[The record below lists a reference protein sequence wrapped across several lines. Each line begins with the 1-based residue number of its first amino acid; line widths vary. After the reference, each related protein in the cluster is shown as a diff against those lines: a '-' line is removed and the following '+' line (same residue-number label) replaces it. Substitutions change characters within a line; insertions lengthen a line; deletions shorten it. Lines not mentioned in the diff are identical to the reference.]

1 MPVGEG
7 MPGGVCTARGESEKG
22 ERGEA
27 RARERAALGWGG
39 LTRDTVRRS

>member
-1 MPVGEG
+1 MPAGEG

-22 ERGEA
+22 EKGEA